1 MKEYLLSIIGILLLS
16 SLLLSI
22 IPEGKT
28 ASVIKGTTK
37 MACLVVILSPII
49 GYFSSTV
56 KESRNG
62 EKAGMFF
69 QETVIEEDESFI
81 QYYSE
86 MRIHLAESAI
96 EKELFALYQIEPNV
110 ILCWE
115 VSEIQSGFSAENVI
129 KICSIIV
136 QPKDIMEENMKKKV
150 CEYLENKYCS
160 EVLLE

>member
-1 MKEYLLSIIGILLLS
+1 MKEYLLSIIGIVLIS

-37 MACLVVILSPII
+37 MACLVVIISPII
-49 GYFSSTV
+49 GHFSSTV
-56 KESRNG
+56 KGSKYG

-86 MRIHLAESAI
+86 IRIRLAESAI
-96 EKELFALYQIEPNV
+96 ETELFEQYQIKSEV

-115 VSEIQSGFSAENVI
+115 VFELQSGSYEENIV
-129 KICSIIV
+129 KICSITV
-136 QPKDIMEENMKKKV
+136 QSKDIMEEDMKKKV